1 MRADRPTK
9 ITTKERARSRSQSS
23 RTPSPLHHA
32 GPGESQA
39 LRLVPTQT
47 DACYASFGTL
57 DGRHPFRERVPSA
70 VVRYPARR
78 RHDGEIAFFNFGLAR
93 EIGALPPD
101 HPDELTPSLR
111 QTLLDTFGLVI
122 VNEWDQAHG
131 NLPSARDR
139 LPHEFMATRY
149 LQLQHPDKRGLNSGD
164 GRSIWNGLIETELGR
179 FDVSSCGTG
188 VTRLCP
194 ATSVHGE
201 FFRTGNAIA
210 DYGCGTAH
218 IEEGLGAA
226 LMSEAFARNG
236 IRTERVLAII
246 SLPGGFAINVRI
258 AANLLRPSHFFGLLR
273 RREDDD
279 LRRCVLYYAER
290 EIGDRRWPFIASE
303 RERIRY
309 LPERV
314 AVDFAR
320 AAATFES
327 EYIFC
332 WLDWDGDNVLTDG
345 SIIDYG
351 SVRQFGLFHHS
362 YRFEDSDRMST
373 SIPEQKRK
381 ARQIV
386 QRFAQIRELLLRG
399 EAPSLASLRND
410 PVLAL
415 FDLEFERER
424 RRLFLRQMGF
434 EESESHHLIHGAQPA
449 VDRLLAIHNGLER
462 KRSSRGKRKVADG
475 LSWDAVYCMR
485 DVLRELPSRLA
496 PTASGVR
503 PEIPAEAFYE
513 IALSNYASRSDR
525 RISPYRRQRARA
537 YQRAYVALCERLA
550 QRRKVP
556 LAEILAELAPRARSR
571 NPFARMTG
579 DGLTHAAHRL
589 ATSKSHLASEETYHL
604 IQAFADSQDRH
615 EANARPRPAESANV
629 GERRLVRRIRDELE
643 RLAIE
648 YRESL

>member
-1 MRADRPTK
+1 MTRDARTTPAPDR
-9 ITTKERARSRSQSS
+9 I
-23 RTPSPLHHA
+23 
-32 GPGESQA
+32 
-39 LRLVPTQT
+39 
-47 DACYASFGTL
+47 CYAALAAL
-57 DGRHPFRERVPSA
+57 DGRHPLRDRVPGA
-70 VVRYPARR
+70 VVSYPARR
-78 RHDGEIAFFNFGLAR
+78 RRDGEIAYFNFRLAR
-93 EIGALPPD
+93 EFGLLPAD
-101 HPDELTPSLR
+101 HPDVLTPDLR
-111 QTLLDTFGLVI
+111 RTLLDTFGIVI

-164 GRSIWNGLIETELGR
+164 GRSIWNGLVETDKGR

-201 FFRTGNAIA
+201 FFQTGNQIA

-236 IRTERVLAII
+236 VRTERVLAIV

-258 AANLLRPSHFFGLLR
+258 APNLLRPSHFFGLLR
-273 RREDDD
+273 RREDDE

-290 EIGDRRWPFIASE
+290 EIADRRWPFIASE

-314 AVDFAR
+314 AIDFAR
-320 AAATFES
+320 ATATFES

-351 SVRQFGLFHHS
+351 SVRQFGLYHHG

-386 QRFAQIRELLLRG
+386 QRFAQIRDLLLRST
-399 EAPSLASLRND
+399 APSLGSLRED
-410 PVLAL
+410 PVLEL
-415 FDLEFERER
+415 FDREFERER

-434 EESESHHLIHGAQPA
+434 EESESHHLIHTAPA
-449 VDRLLAIHNGLER
+449 VVEALLAIHNRLER
-462 KRSSRGKRKVADG
+462 KRSSRGRRKVADG

-485 DVLRELPSRLA
+485 DVLRELPARLA
-496 PTASGVR
+496 PAASGVR

-513 IALSNYASRSDR
+513 IALSNYTSRRDR
-525 RISPYRRQRARA
+525 RVTPSRRQLARA
-537 YQRAYVALCERLA
+537 YQRAYLAVCERVA
-550 QRRKVP
+550 ARQHVP
-556 LAEILAELAPRARSR
+556 LSDVLADIAPRARAR
-571 NPFARMTG
+571 NPYARMTG
-579 DGLTHAAHRL
+579 DGLTHAAERLSTSRRRL
-589 ATSKSHLASEETYHL
+589 AAEETYHL
-604 IQAFADSQDRH
+604 IEAFADSQDRH
-615 EANARPRPAESANV
+615 DTKPSPNAARATIAR
-629 GERRLVRRIRDELE
+629 ERLLVRRIHQDLE
-643 RLAIE
+643 RLSIE

>member
-1 MRADRPTK
+1 MRADRPKKTAAQ
-9 ITTKERARSRSQSS
+9 ERTRPRSSRS
-23 RTPSPLHHA
+23 PSPLRGRPA
-32 GPGESQA
+32 GPLP
-39 LRLVPTQT
+39 LRLAP
-47 DACYASFGTL
+47 APAASCYASLARL
-57 DGRHPFRERVPSA
+57 DGRHPLRDRVPSA
-70 VVRYPARR
+70 VVGYPARR

-93 EIGALPPD
+93 EIGLLPPD
-101 HPDELTPSLR
+101 HPDELTPELR
-111 QTLLDTFGLVI
+111 RQLLETFDIVI

-131 NLPSARDR
+131 HLPGPRDR

-164 GRSIWNGLIETELGR
+164 GRSIWNGLLETEHGR

-194 ATSVHGE
+194 ATSIHGE
-201 FFRTGNAIA
+201 FFRTGNELA

-236 IRTERVLAII
+236 IRTERVLAIV

-258 AANLLRPSHFFGLLR
+258 APNLLRPSHFFGLLR
-273 RREDDD
+273 RREDAD
-279 LRRCVLYYAER
+279 LRSCVLYYAER
-290 EIGDRRWPFIASE
+290 EIEGHRWPFIASE

-314 AVDFAR
+314 AIDFAR

-351 SVRQFGLFHHS
+351 SVRQFGLYHHS
-362 YRFEDSDRMST
+362 YRFEDPDRMST

-399 EAPSLASLRND
+399 EAPSLASLRDD

-415 FDLEFERER
+415 FDREFERER
-424 RRLFLRQMGF
+424 RRLFLGQIGF
-434 EESESHHLIHGAQPA
+434 EEAESHHLIHAAPAA
-449 VDRLLAIHNGLER
+449 VDRLLQIHHRLEK
-462 KRSSRGKRKVADG
+462 KRSSRGRRKVADG

-485 DVLRELPSRLA
+485 DVLRELPARLA
-496 PTASGVR
+496 PAASGVR

-513 IALSNYASRSDR
+513 IALSNYASRRDR
-525 RISPYRRQRARA
+525 RMTPHRRAEARA
-537 YQRAYVALCERLA
+537 YQRAYVALCERVA
-550 QRRKVP
+550 ARRRVALSDV
-556 LAEILAELAPRARSR
+556 LAEIAPRAHVR

-579 DGLTHAAHRL
+579 DGLTHAAERL
-589 ATSKSHLASEETYHL
+589 ATSKRHLAAEETYHL
-604 IQAFADSQDRH
+604 IEAFADSQDRR
-615 EANARPRPAESANV
+615 EAGAPLRSARAAIAR
-629 GERRLVRRIRDELE
+629 ERRLVRRIHEDLE